1 MARLRLPWKRETR
14 ATTSDT
20 WDLLGTSLLDYIN
33 SQDGI
38 SVTPT
43 SAMKFTGVLAAVSL
57 RSQLLASFPLN
68 IYELKDDYRTEIPSD
83 PLYKLLAYQP
93 NPYMNATTFWRLMNT
108 HLDLW
113 GNAYS
118 LITRYGGKAIG
129 LTPVPPDNVEIKT
142 SGGKLI
148 YKVAN
153 TGDPKLDGEYTANKF
168 LHFKDIS
175 FNGYVGMSRITQAKK
190 AIELGLQ
197 AQEFGLDF
205 FKKGGSAK
213 GVIEMDGQM
222 SPDAMKNF
230 KKHWDA
236 NADQGTPLLDMGKKY
251 HQLTIPPEDAQF
263 LESRQ
268 FQIQDIAR
276 IYNVPPHL
284 LMDHSRATFSNIEQ
298 ANLEFLTFSLRPM
311 VKGYEA
317 ELEFKLLGDDLGR
330 KSIRFNMDGILR
342 GDTASRAA
350 YLASMKAS
358 ELYTTN
364 ELRIWNGSNPSADP
378 KADKL
383 ENPNTTSNENM
394 QE

>member
-1 MARLRLPWKRETR
+1 MARFKLFPKRER
-14 ATTSDT
+14 ATVSDT
-20 WDLLGTSLLDYIN
+20 WDLKGTRLQDFIN
-33 SQDGI
+33 AQDGI
-38 SVTPT
+38 PVTPT

-57 RSQLLASFPLN
+57 RSNLLCSFPLN

-83 PLYKLLAYQP
+83 PLYKLLAYRP
-93 NPYMNATTFWRLMNT
+93 NQYMNASTFWKLMNT

-113 GNAYS
+113 GNAYAV
-118 LITRYGGKAIG
+118 ITRYGGNAID
-129 LTPVPPDNVEIKT
+129 LTPIEPSMVEVKIEN
-142 SGGKLI
+142 GKI
-148 YKVAN
+148 VYKVSN
-153 TGDPKLDGEYTANKF
+153 TGNSRLDKTYSPDKI

-175 FNGYVGMSRITQAKK
+175 FNGYVGISRITQARK

-197 AQEFGLDF
+197 AQQFGLDF

-276 IYNVPPHL
+276 TFNVPPHL
-284 LMDHSRATFSNIEQ
+284 LMDHSRATYSNIEQ

-317 ELEFKLLGDDLGR
+317 ELEMKLLGDDLGK

-358 ELYTTN
+358 ELYSTN
-364 ELRIWNGSNPSADP
+364 ELRKWNGSNPSDDP
-378 KADKL
+378 KADL
-383 ENPNTTSNENM
+383 LQNPNTTSNNNIP
-394 QE
+394 Q

>member
-1 MARLRLPWKRETR
+1 MARLRLPWKREKR
-14 ATTSDT
+14 ATISDS
-20 WDLLGTSLLDYIN
+20 WDLLGTKLSDYTN
-33 SQDGI
+33 TLDGI
-38 SVTPT
+38 TVTPT
-43 SAMKFTGVLAAVSL
+43 SSMKFTGVLAAVSL

-68 IYELKDDYRTEIPSD
+68 IYELKDDFRTEIPSD

-113 GNAYS
+113 GNAYA
-118 LITRYGGKAIG
+118 LITRYNKTAIG
-129 LTPVPPDNVEIKT
+129 LTPVPPSNMEVKID
-142 SGGKLI
+142 GGKLI
-148 YKVAN
+148 YKVRD
-153 TGDPKLDGEYTANKF
+153 TGDPKLDGEHSANKF

-175 FNGYVGMSRITQAKK
+175 FDGYVGISRIQQAKK

-205 FKKGGSAK
+205 FRKGGSAK

-222 SPDAMKNF
+222 SPEAMKNF

-251 HQLTIPPEDAQF
+251 KQLTIPPEDAQF

-276 IYNVPPHL
+276 IFNVPPHL

-298 ANLEFLTFSLRPM
+298 ANLEFHTFSLRPM
-311 VKGYEA
+311 VKSYEA

-330 KSIRFNMDGILR
+330 KSIRFNMDALLR

-350 YLASMKAS
+350 YLVAMKAS

-364 ELRIWNGSNPSADP
+364 ELRGWNGDNPSTDP

-383 ENPNTTSNENM
+383 ENPNTTSNNAE
-394 QE
+394 Q